1 MSVSEIL
8 EKFYNELD
16 SNKNNQDLF
25 KETVNKL
32 NDYIY
37 TNFEKIKN
45 MSNDS
50 WICDVS
56 LNLWVEILR
65 HKFPNTYIYD
75 TYFTEV
81 YLNRGF
87 DAVKNWFKK
96 VILITNPRLI
106 LLLLK
111 KYFFLS
117 I

>member
-45 MSNDS
+45 TDKNTIND
-50 WICDVS
+50 
-56 LNLWVEILR
+56 NLFQQL
-65 HKFPNTYIYD
+65 
-75 TYFTEV
+75 
-81 YLNRGF
+81 
-87 DAVKNWFKK
+87 
-96 VILITNPRLI
+96 
-106 LLLLK
+106 
-111 KYFFLS
+111 
-117 I
+117 